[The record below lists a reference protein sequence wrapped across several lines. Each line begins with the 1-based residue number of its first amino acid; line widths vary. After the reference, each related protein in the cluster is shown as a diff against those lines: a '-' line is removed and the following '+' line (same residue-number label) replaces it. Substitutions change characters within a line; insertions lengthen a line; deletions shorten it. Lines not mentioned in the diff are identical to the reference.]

1 VPAGR
6 VSPGPM
12 ASAMSSRSRPAG
24 HFGVFPV
31 NAMAGTG
38 GSDGGVQLADKL
50 KIIKT
55 DNFDPDAYVQSK
67 CRAMDE
73 KVRNPSAL
81 RFRLQC

>member
-1 VPAGR
+1 
-6 VSPGPM
+6 
-12 ASAMSSRSRPAG
+12 
-24 HFGVFPV
+24 
-31 NAMAGTG
+31 
-38 GSDGGVQLADKL
+38 VQLADKL

-81 RFRLQC
+81 GFCLQC